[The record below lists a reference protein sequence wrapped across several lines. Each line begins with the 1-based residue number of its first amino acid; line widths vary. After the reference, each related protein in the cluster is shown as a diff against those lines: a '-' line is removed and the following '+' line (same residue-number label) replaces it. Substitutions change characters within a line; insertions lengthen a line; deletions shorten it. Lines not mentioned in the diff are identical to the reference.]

1 MIIIFT
7 EKVPG
12 NMRASTLSRALG
24 DLNPLLFSLVFCQWE
39 KLVEQNLVDAEWV
52 TSHLPRLMSLVHDF
66 TRAHGFPPHPRTLVH
81 MALHGSD
88 YVRGDVDLGPE
99 ESEGEEPSPKRAK
112 CDFEVQAEAARDQ
125 SEVGKMDDA
134 STQVEMTIHQ
144 QLCAVWDLEI
154 KKMQCV
160 SDEDYTAAHWS
171 KYATAVDHAL
181 MYLGFA

>member
-1 MIIIFT
+1 
-7 EKVPG
+7 
-12 NMRASTLSRALG
+12 MRSQA
-24 DLNPLLFSLVFCQWE
+24 
-39 KLVEQNLVDAEWV
+39 
-52 TSHLPRLMSLVHDF
+52 PR
-66 TRAHGFPPHPRTLVH
+66 
-81 MALHGSD
+81 
-88 YVRGDVDLGPE
+88 
-99 ESEGEEPSPKRAK
+99 EPSAT
-112 CDFEVQAEAARDQ
+112 FEVQAEAARDQ
-125 SEVGKMDDA
+125 SEDGKMDDA